1 MTNARRALTAAVVAL
16 VVGAFAGCSDD
27 PSSTRTTTES
37 PSGSSPSTSST
48 TSDPPSDASV
58 AEQTVAELATD
69 YFATL
74 DQVRQ
79 NPDRPLNQLKT
90 VAIGEQLAAQEVFTR
105 RQRAA
110 ANRQTGEV
118 RVVET
123 VVQSVN
129 LDGQVPTAQLDVCW
143 DVSDVDV
150 VDAKG
155 ESIVSPERA
164 VRGWTRYQVA
174 NHDWKK
180 DPSGGWRIASGRD
193 LEKAP
198 CSAA

>member
-1 MTNARRALTAAVVAL
+1 MSAL
-16 VVGAFAGCSDD
+16 AGCSEDPASTTTPTET
-27 PSSTRTTTES
+27 PSS
-37 PSGSSPSTSST
+37 SSPSLSSS
-48 TSDPPSDASV
+48 TSDPPSDTAI
-58 AEQTVAELATD
+58 AEQAVAELAAD

-74 DQVRQ
+74 DRLRQ
-79 NPDRPLNQLKT
+79 NSDRPLKQLKR

-118 RVVET
+118 RVVEA

-129 LDGQVPTAQLDVCW
+129 LDGQVPTAQMDICW

-164 VRGWTRYQVA
+164 DRGWTRYQVT
-174 NHDWKK
+174 NHHWKE